1 MLKVSNLRAGYGDML
16 AFVGINLE
24 IMDGEIAAV
33 LGRNGAG
40 KTTLMR
46 AMMGLIKVKEGQ
58 VQLAGQDIT
67 NFPTHKRVRKG
78 IAYVPQG
85 RHIFPRMSVMD
96 NLKLSA
102 IRYSDRTSELL
113 AKFPILKSRIQAL
126 GWSLSGGQQQ
136 VLAVD
141 RAFVSKPCLLL
152 MDEPTEGIQ
161 PSIIDQIGDELRRMN
176 QEEKVTIL
184 LTEQNLDFAMRLV
197 TRALLTQGG
206 VIAREPTA
214 EQLMKDKDIQVEYL
228 GV

>member
-16 AFVGINLE
+16 ALVGINLE

-33 LGRNGAG
+33 LGRNGEG

-67 NFPTHKRVRKG
+67 NLPTHKRVRKG

-206 VIAREPTA
+206 VIARELTA